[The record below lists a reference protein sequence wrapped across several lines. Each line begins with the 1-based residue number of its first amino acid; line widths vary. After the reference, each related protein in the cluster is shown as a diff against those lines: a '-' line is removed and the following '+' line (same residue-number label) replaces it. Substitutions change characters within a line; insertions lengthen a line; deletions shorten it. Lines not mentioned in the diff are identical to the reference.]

1 MLVEF
6 NVQNVTSFNKNQT
19 FSMLGST
26 ATKEDHIEQNT
37 LNIDKF
43 GVGSILRS
51 AALFGANA
59 SGKSN
64 LIDSMQI
71 LKHIVLDSLL
81 TADSDTLDN
90 LTPFILKKD
99 FFDIPSELEV
109 SFIKE
114 NILYKYGLSISNGE
128 IGEEWLY
135 CNKNIRETKLFHRTR
150 QKLEFNLTSFSEASD
165 FITKDE
171 HGDLQVA
178 KTKSNVPFISV
189 LSQFDG
195 EISKQVVGWFQ
206 DLRIISGTY
215 DLGVK
220 GYTLNK
226 FDNDDEFKIWALE
239 ILKHFQIEDVIVTD
253 EDNESTDKDKSLNFT
268 KKQKVKKKRVE
279 VLKKVSS
286 EFIRT
291 MPIEMESEGTRRMI
305 YTLGPIYDVIKNNRV
320 LIVDEFDSKFHTLL
334 SKYLIGLFHK
344 NNMCSSQL
352 IITTHD
358 TNLLSK
364 EVFRRD
370 QIWFVEKNDH
380 HESELFSLLEYK
392 EHYTR
397 KSSSYRKDYLDGKYG
412 AIPLFDNEESLEEA
426 IHGEG

>member
-6 NVQNVTSFNKNQT
+6 NVQNVTSFNNNQT
-19 FSMLGST
+19 FSMVAST

-43 GVGSILRS
+43 GVGSLLRS

-64 LIDSMQI
+64 LIESMQI

-81 TADSDTLDN
+81 TADSDTLDTV
-90 LTPFILKKD
+90 TPFMLKED
-99 FFDIPSELEV
+99 YFDIPSELEV

-114 NILYKYGLSISNGE
+114 NILYRYGLSIINGE

-135 CNKNIRETKLFHRTR
+135 CNKNIRETKLFHRSG
-150 QKLEFNLTSFSEASD
+150 QQLDFNRTSFSEAFG
-165 FITKDE
+165 FIKKDVKGE
-171 HGDLQVA
+171 IHIA
-178 KTKSNVPFISV
+178 KTKPNVPFISV

-195 EISKQVVGWFQ
+195 EISKQVIGWFQ
-206 DLRIISGTY
+206 DLRVISGTY
-215 DLGVK
+215 DFGVK

-226 FDNDDEFKIWALE
+226 FDTDDKFKLWALE

-253 EDNESTDKDKSLNFT
+253 EDHDKDKPLNFS
-268 KKQKVKKKRVE
+268 KKQKVKKKKVE
-279 VLKKVSS
+279 ILKKVSS
-286 EFIRT
+286 EFRRP
-291 MPIEMESEGTRRMI
+291 MPIEMESEGTRRVI

-334 SKYLIGLFHK
+334 SRYLIGLFHM
-344 NNMCSSQL
+344 NNIGSSQL

-426 IHGEG
+426 IHDEG

>member
-6 NVQNVTSFNKNQT
+6 NVQNVTSFNNNQT
-19 FSMLGST
+19 FTMVGST

-37 LNIDKF
+37 LNMDKF

-64 LIDSMQI
+64 LIEGMQI
-71 LKHIVLDSLL
+71 LKHIILDSLL
-81 TADSDTLDN
+81 TADSDTLD
-90 LTPFILKKD
+90 TVIPFILKED

-114 NILYKYGLSISNGE
+114 NTLYRYGLSISNGE

-135 CNKNIRETKLFHRTR
+135 CNKNIRETKLFHRTG
-150 QKLEFNLTSFSEASD
+150 QQLDFNRTSFSEAID
-165 FITKDE
+165 FITKDDNGE
-171 HGDLQVA
+171 IQVA
-178 KTKSNVPFISV
+178 KTKPNVPFISV

-195 EISKQVVGWFQ
+195 EISQQVIGWFQ
-206 DLRIISGTY
+206 DLKIISGTH
-215 DLGVK
+215 DIGVK

-226 FDNDDEFKIWALE
+226 FDKDDEFKIWALE
-239 ILKHFQIEDVIVTD
+239 ILKHFQIEDIIITD
-253 EDNESTDKDKSLNFT
+253 EDHEGIDKDKLLNFS
-268 KKQKVKKKRVE
+268 KKQKVKKVE
-279 VLKKVSS
+279 ILKKVSS
-286 EFIRT
+286 EFSRP
-291 MPIEMESEGTRRMI
+291 MPIEMESEGTQRMI

-334 SKYLIGLFHK
+334 SKYLISLFHK
-344 NNMCSSQL
+344 NNIGFSQL
-352 IITTHD
+352 IITSHD

-412 AIPLFDNEESLEEA
+412 AIPLFDNEELLEEA